1 LCYHARKPW
10 LRYPRPAVSRG
21 DTRFVP
27 PTGTQLWRGRSL
39 SLDIMA
45 AIGTRKGWQTRLH
58 QRLSDVPVTLEAV
71 VAVYDIAVV
80 LSRKEARKQDQLYLL
95 TASQAE
101 CCIWHEE
108 VQ

>member
-1 LCYHARKPW
+1 
-10 LRYPRPAVSRG
+10 
-21 DTRFVP
+21 
-27 PTGTQLWRGRSL
+27 
-39 SLDIMA
+39 MA
-45 AIGTRKGWQTRLH
+45 AIGTRKGRQTRLH

-80 LSRKEARKQDQLYLL
+80 PSRKEDQLYLL

>member
-1 LCYHARKPW
+1 
-10 LRYPRPAVSRG
+10 
-21 DTRFVP
+21 
-27 PTGTQLWRGRSL
+27 
-39 SLDIMA
+39 M
-45 AIGTRKGWQTRLH
+45 
-58 QRLSDVPVTLEAV
+58 SDVPVTLEAV

-80 LSRKEARKQDQLYLL
+80 PSRKEARKQDQLYLL